1 MIKQLTSALCGLM
14 LLTGCAVVGPDY
26 RLPPTEL
33 GGEFANASQG
43 RLSSDS
49 IDTTWWRGFKDKEL
63 DRLVDLALQPSA
75 TSWPPPPG
83 LESPPPISSRASPS
97 VDRHYR

>member
-14 LLTGCAVVGPDY
+14 LLTGCAVVGSDY

-43 RLSSDS
+43 GLSSDS
-49 IDTTWWRGFKDKEL
+49 IDTT
-63 DRLVDLALQPSA
+63 
-75 TSWPPPPG
+75 
-83 LESPPPISSRASPS
+83 
-97 VDRHYR
+97 